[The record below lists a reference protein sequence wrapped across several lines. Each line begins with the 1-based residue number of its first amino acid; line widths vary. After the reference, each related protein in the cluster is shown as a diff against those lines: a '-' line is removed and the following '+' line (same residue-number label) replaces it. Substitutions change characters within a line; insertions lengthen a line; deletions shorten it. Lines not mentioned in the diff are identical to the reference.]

1 MVKQDISII
10 RDYFEHFTDV
20 QISQLDK
27 FAKLV
32 TEWNDKINMVSR
44 KDIDMLIPHHILH
57 SLGIVKTFKFI
68 PGTRILDLGTGGG
81 LPGIPMAIA
90 YPEVNFHLVDARAK
104 KIMVVN
110 EVIEALQLKNVK
122 AEHIRAEEL
131 NTKYDFVV
139 SRAVARLD
147 KLLFW
152 SRSNISKKEA
162 NPIPNGLIALKG
174 GELSEIKAEVPKH
187 EYIEHH
193 NLEEIFK
200 LEYYKEKYIIYVQ
213 S

>member
-1 MVKQDISII
+1 MKQNISII
-10 RDYFEHFTDV
+10 SEHFENFSSD
-20 QISQLDK
+20 QISQLDQY
-27 FAKLV
+27 AKLV

-68 PGTRILDLGTGGG
+68 PGSQILDLGTGGG
-81 LPGIPMAIA
+81 LPGIPLAIA
-90 YPEVNFHLVDARAK
+90 YPDVNFHLVDARAK

-110 EVIEALQLKNVK
+110 EVIQELKLKNVK

-131 NTKYDFVV
+131 KTSYDFVV

-147 KLLFW
+147 KLLQW
-152 SRSNISKKEA
+152 SRNKILKKEV

-174 GELSEIKAEVPKH
+174 GDLNEIKAEVPKH
-187 EYIEHH
+187 EYIEHY
-193 NLEEIFK
+193 NLEEIFN